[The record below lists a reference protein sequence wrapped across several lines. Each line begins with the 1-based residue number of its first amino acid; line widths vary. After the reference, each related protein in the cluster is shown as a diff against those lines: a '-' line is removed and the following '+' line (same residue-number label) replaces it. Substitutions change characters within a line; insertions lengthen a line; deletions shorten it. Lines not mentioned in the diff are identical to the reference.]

1 MEEERTK
8 LMIVRCEERKS
19 KGKREKMRERL
30 FSKKKKNGKQPIEN
44 KFFFISVFH

>member
-19 KGKREKMRERL
+19 ERAYHEREIV
-30 FSKKKKNGKQPIEN
+30 FQKKKKIEN
-44 KFFFISVFH
+44 NL